1 VRGQSA
7 RCLLLQILIEK
18 KTEMGEIEKEIVN
31 SPERELESKN
41 EDKEEDLKVIP
52 GVIYIST

>member
-1 VRGQSA
+1 
-7 RCLLLQILIEK
+7 
-18 KTEMGEIEKEIVN
+18 MGEIEKEIVN